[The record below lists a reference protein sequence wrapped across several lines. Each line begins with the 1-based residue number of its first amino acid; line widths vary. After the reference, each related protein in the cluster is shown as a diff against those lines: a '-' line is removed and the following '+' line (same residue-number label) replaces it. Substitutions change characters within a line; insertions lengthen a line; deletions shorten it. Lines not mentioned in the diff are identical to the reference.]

1 MALMSGIASSEAHG
15 AANPSALA
23 ARWSALHAAGQ
34 EIGMMAALA
43 AEPFSDALAGFPA
56 QIEAR
61 GGARL
66 QLARDGVADLDA
78 ILTPGLVAL
87 RTLHARG
94 QDTTAPAL
102 ALWREFHA
110 LRSALLALASEP
122 ESVPAKSPVAA

>member
-1 MALMSGIASSEAHG
+1 MSGIASTEADSVTQPG
-15 AANPSALA
+15 ELA
-23 ARWSALHAAGQ
+23 ERWRALHAAGQ
-34 EIGMMAALA
+34 EIGAMAALA
-43 AEPFSDALAGFPA
+43 AEPFSDKLAEFPA
-56 QIEAR
+56 RIEAR

-122 ESVPAKSPVAA
+122 ESQAAKSPIAA